1 MNNYILTKKLKTN
14 ELSTFYSFLFGLI
27 IAFLIGSIILFL
39 QSKNPLEVF
48 SLMIKLSVG
57 SLNSLSNSL
66 NKAIPLILAGLGISI
81 INSVKLWNIG
91 AEGQIFM
98 GALALNLVYINVTI
112 GNSNL
117 FIFILLISGFLGGSF
132 CILLPALAKT
142 LFGVNEIITTLL
154 TNYIVF
160 GLTIYLVNG
169 VWKDPN
175 SLNFPAAA
183 YVDKSVYLPIVTSKL
198 SSGFLICILFTF
210 IAYYLKEKSVFGYE
224 LRIAGGSELTAL
236 YAGIKSKQVA
246 FIAMLIGGGFAGLA
260 GAYLVLES
268 SGIYREGQTAGRGFI
283 GLASMIFGN
292 YKPLGI
298 FLGSG
303 LFGFADALQLRSDEA
318 VHGLLILISL
328 ILLIITIK
336 QFIEKKYM
344 NSAISIA
351 LSIAFLIWFLNSE
364 TVPSEFVYFTPHIT
378 TLIVLSSASQKL
390 RMPKKVGQPYRKGE
404 LN

>member
-98 GALALNLVYINVTI
+98 RALAN
-112 GNSNL
+112 
-117 FIFILLISGFLGGSF
+117 
-132 CILLPALAKT
+132 T

-260 GAYLVLES
+260 GAIELLS
-268 SGIYREGQTAGRGFI
+268 QTHRVSTGLSQGFGYTAI
-283 GLASMIFGN
+283 IVAAITGMRPI
-292 YKPLGI
+292 GI
-298 FLGSG
+298 FLVGI
-303 LFGFADALQLRSDEA
+303 LFGALTIGGSVIQTIGVSSYLAEIIQASTLFGA
-318 VHGLLILISL
+318 
-328 ILLIITIK
+328 LII
-336 QFIEKKYM
+336 QFFFKYE
-344 NSAISIA
+344 I
-351 LSIAFLIWFLNSE
+351 
-364 TVPSEFVYFTPHIT
+364 
-378 TLIVLSSASQKL
+378 
-390 RMPKKVGQPYRKGE
+390 KKVE
-404 LN
+404 NV